1 MKSIFKW
8 LVVSLVIGV
17 AVCVPRLVLAQD
29 SWRERPFSEWTKRDV
44 TKLLNDS
51 PWARTQTVRIATR
64 KQMRSVAGQVSAT
77 PGSGPVP
84 TDSQAA
90 LGGADAAVDY
100 SFTIRLRSSL
110 PIRQA
115 IVRLVQLDA
124 KYDSMKPGQ
133 KKLLDEQTRELLE
146 CRECV
151 DNYIISVG
159 FGSTNSSGVD
169 PIYDWFRGQSVES
182 LKGYIYIQNDQGK
195 QRELTGF
202 IPPRVVG
209 DEAFFLFTRNDM
221 DGKPLLTPKN
231 KNLLFRM
238 SDANAGSVTNFR
250 LDVSRMVVDGK
261 LEF

>member
-8 LVVSLVIGV
+8 LVLSFVVGV
-17 AVCVPRLVLAQD
+17 VLPAPGLGLAQD
-29 SWRERPFSEWTKRDV
+29 NWRARPYQEWTKQDV
-44 TKLLNDS
+44 AKLLNDS

-64 KQMRSVAGQVSAT
+64 KQLRSVAGQVSAA

-84 TDSQAA
+84 TNAQAA
-90 LGGADAAVDY
+90 LGGADAAVNY

-124 KYDSMKPGQ
+124 KYDAMEPAQ
-133 KKLLDEQTRELLE
+133 KKLLDEQTKELLE

-182 LKGYIYIQNDQGK
+182 LKGYIYIQNDQGE
-195 QRELTGF
+195 RRALSGF
-202 IPPRVVG
+202 VPPRVLG
-209 DEAFFLFTRNDM
+209 DEAFFLFARNDRE
-221 DGKPLLTPKN
+221 GKPLVTPKN
-231 KNLLFRM
+231 KKLLFRM
-238 SDANAGSVTNFR
+238 SDANAGSVTNFS
-250 LDVSRMVVDGK
+250 LDVSRMVVDGR